1 MVILTGHRVRRMN
14 STRLLFVGIFKIL
27 SLYRQTTDFGQT
39 EAYQSTWKAAI
50 PKLTLEKVME
60 NAEKRRDKK
69 CEHFMGT
76 MLLQHMQH
84 NDSSASFVR
93 EISVPNM
100 DPALLWTTNHID
112 KNVHENPT
120 WHHSWY
126 CSRTKNWSCNCFKSF
141 SFSWIC
147 QEPRYVD
154 DAWTEYKHFFWTELP
169 QLVKESKNKQ
179 LSKRVVT
186 GEGPLSWGWQPYMEN
201 WSYRTTKTSDGFYN
215 DWLGICAFS
224 HGTYISN

>member
-93 EISVPNM
+93 EIS
-100 DPALLWTTNHID
+100 IS
-112 KNVHENPT
+112 NVEPPQRSPWKPT
-120 WHHSWY
+120 CDHSWH
-126 CSRTKNWSCNCFKSF
+126 CLKAKNYHVIVLNHLRLAGFVKNLDM
-141 SFSWIC
+141 WIL
-147 QEPRYVD
+147 
-154 DAWTEYKHFFWTELP
+154 HEL
-169 QLVKESKNKQ
+169 S
-179 LSKRVVT
+179 
-186 GEGPLSWGWQPYMEN
+186 
-201 WSYRTTKTSDGFYN
+201 
-215 DWLGICAFS
+215 A
-224 HGTYISN
+224 